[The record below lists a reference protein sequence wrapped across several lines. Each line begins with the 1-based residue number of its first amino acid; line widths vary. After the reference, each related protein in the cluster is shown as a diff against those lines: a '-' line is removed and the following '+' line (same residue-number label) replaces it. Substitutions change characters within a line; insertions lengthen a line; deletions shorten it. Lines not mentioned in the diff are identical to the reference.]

1 MVVVLASDWHVGQV
15 LWSMVWFFLFFLW
28 IWLAISVFF
37 DIFRSHDMGGWGKAL
52 WVIFIVILPFLGIL
66 VYLIARGGKMHE
78 RAARDAQQAD
88 QATRAYIQQVAGSG
102 GGGSAA
108 DELSR
113 LSDLKNKGV
122 IDDAEFQKLKAK
134 VVQ

>member
-1 MVVVLASDWHVGQV
+1 VVLASDWHVGQV
-15 LWSMVWFFLFFLW
+15 LWSMLWFFLFFLW

-37 DIFRSHDMGGWGKAL
+37 DIFRSRDMGGWAKAA
-52 WVIFIVILPFLGIL
+52 WVIFIIILPFLGIF

-78 RAARDAQQAD
+78 RALQDAQQAD
-88 QATRAYIQQVAGSG
+88 QATRSYIKEVAGPP
-102 GGGSAA
+102 GGGSPA
-108 DELSR
+108 DELHR
-113 LSDLKNKGV
+113 LADLKDRGV